1 MDQDTHGTE
10 ARNVDM
16 HSQHIYGD
24 TMLSGSNP
32 LAEYTAR
39 FGGVTLRMPPYDT
52 LLAAML
58 ATPSPTLVAYAHFA
72 ILLELRRNPNLARA
86 IGDCSLCYG
95 DGTGSWLLLRRLG
108 ISAPRI
114 NATEV
119 NQRLLME
126 GISREWR
133 IAFLGGDNE
142 QCSRLRVVL
151 PRQGLAASRT
161 LVLEGYAN
169 VDDEAVLQ
177 SLRDFAPQ
185 LLFVGM
191 GTPKQFIWMQHHA
204 RELNIPITAAAGGFN
219 AFVAGTLQR
228 APRWMRACG
237 LEWLH
242 RMMLEPRRLWR
253 RYVLGI
259 PAFLLL
265 LLRARRECGQ

>member
-1 MDQDTHGTE
+1 
-10 ARNVDM
+10 M

-24 TMLSGSNP
+24 TMLSGSDS
-32 LAEYTAR
+32 LAKYTAR
-39 FGGVTLRMPPYDT
+39 FGGVTLRMPPYDD
-52 LLAAML
+52 LLATML
-58 ATPSPTLVAYAHFA
+58 TAPPPALFAYAHFA
-72 ILLELRRNPNLARA
+72 ILLELRRNPALAFS

-95 DGTGSWLLLRRLG
+95 DGTGTWLLLRRLG
-108 ISAPRI
+108 VSAPRI

-126 GISREWR
+126 GISRDWR
-133 IAFLGGDNE
+133 IAFLGGDDE
-142 QCSRLRVVL
+142 QCSRLRAVL
-151 PRQGLAASRT
+151 PRHGLAASRT
-161 LVLEGYAN
+161 LVLEGYAS
-169 VDDEAVLQ
+169 VDDEAVLR

-191 GTPKQFIWMQHHA
+191 GTPKQFIWMHHHA
-204 RELNIPITAAAGGFN
+204 RELNIPITAAAGGFT
-219 AFVAGTLQR
+219 AFLAGTRHR

-242 RMMLEPRRLWR
+242 RMMLEPSRLWR

-265 LLRARRECGQ
+265 LSRAQRESAQ